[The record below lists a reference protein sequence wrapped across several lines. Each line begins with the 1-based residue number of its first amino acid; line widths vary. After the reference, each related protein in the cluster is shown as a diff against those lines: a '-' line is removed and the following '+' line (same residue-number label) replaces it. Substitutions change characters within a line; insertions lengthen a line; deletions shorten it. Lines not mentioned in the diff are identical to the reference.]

1 MPRPP
6 PDRFRRRERPL
17 ARAGAAMAAS
27 LALNLAAGGALV
39 VSGALRLPGE
49 GNAAP
54 VALAELSEG
63 AWAANRAIAAP
74 PLAETAPPP
83 EPTPPAPAP
92 AVRSV
97 PPGQIVSVAP
107 SPDGRRPANARFLA
121 ERDNTVAKDAQ
132 HRGPGSDGAAPVAA
146 RPTAGAAGAQG
157 VPLPGEEGA
166 ADERAPGR
174 EGSRG
179 AEDDAAARVAAARL
193 ALAEGGERPA
203 PLLTRAE
210 PDAAGRRPGDG
221 GARRAGRFD
230 PRILPVGDRFEG
242 VGGGRPMAD
251 RLAGVAEGDE
261 TLLNTR
267 AFRYADFYRRVGE
280 AIRSE
285 WDPNRAWDA
294 LDPHDRAFGRQARR
308 VVVDIVLDR
317 GGRLVEAT
325 VAGSSGLAFFDR
337 EALRAIEAAAPFP
350 NPPSGLVG
358 GDGRILLEQ
367 YGLRFE
373 WPEHAIL
380 DRLVGAKRP

>member
-6 PDRFRRRERPL
+6 PDRSRRRERPL
-17 ARAGAAMAAS
+17 ARAAVAAGAS
-27 LALNLAAGGALV
+27 LALNLAAGTALV
-39 VSGALRLPGE
+39 VAGALRLPQH
-49 GNAAP
+49 ATPTPIAI
-54 VALAELSEG
+54 AELSAD
-63 AWAANRAIAAP
+63 AWAANRAISAPASAPAAV
-74 PLAETAPPP
+74 AAAQ
-83 EPTPPAPAP
+83 PPARA
-92 AVRSV
+92 ATARSM

-121 ERDNTVAKDAQ
+121 ERDNTVERDVQ
-132 HRGPGSDGAAPVAA
+132 YRGPVPDGPAPVAA
-146 RPTAGAAGAQG
+146 RPSAGAAGAQG
-157 VPLPGEEGA
+157 VPLPGEEGT
-166 ADERAPGR
+166 ADEAAPGR

-179 AEDDAAARVAAARL
+179 TEERAAARVAAARL
-193 ALAEGGERPA
+193 ALAEDGERPA
-203 PLLTRAE
+203 ADLGT
-210 PDAAGRRPGDG
+210 GDPRSGEG

-251 RLAGVAEGDE
+251 RLAGVAEGDH

-294 LDPHDRAFGRQARR
+294 LDPHDRAFGREARR
-308 VVVDIVLDR
+308 VVVRIVLDR
-317 GGRLVEAT
+317 GGRLVDAT

-337 EALRAIEAAAPFP
+337 EALRAIAAAAPFP
-350 NPPSGLVG
+350 NPPAGLVG
-358 GDGRILLEQ
+358 GDGRIVLEQ
-367 YGLRFE
+367 FGLRFE
-373 WPEHAIL
+373 WPENKLL